1 MLFVQRKEIIFL
13 DNSSFSLLFSLFADL
28 NSAMNMTLLK
38 KSVKQFLIRRHI
50 DQPLVSYVGQ
60 AYHHWE
66 ILLMIKFAFRMRKSS
81 IFLKAQVC
89 TSTNSKKKRLK
100 N

>member
-13 DNSSFSLLFSLFADL
+13 DNSSFSSLFSLFADL
-28 NSAMNMTLLK
+28 SSAMNMTLLK

-60 AYHHWE
+60 ACHH
-66 ILLMIKFAFRMRKSS
+66 
-81 IFLKAQVC
+81 
-89 TSTNSKKKRLK
+89 
-100 N
+100 